1 MWRDNAE
8 FERKAGELL
17 AAAAP
22 DLSGEPADIAMKAL
36 QQRAITARTIAARR
50 DDCLARLDQAQARA
64 KAADAALAEASAELA
79 ALAKEVAA
87 PRDADPRSL
96 LKLLDDRAVLEAR
109 ARARRDELLR
119 GADGLDEPA
128 IRAEIAGLDVD
139 ALEHKLSSLAEEQ
152 ERLDAAGKQCFAE
165 LDRLTRQR
173 SELEQG
179 VGAEIAAQQ
188 RRNAEA
194 ELALAARQWAI
205 LKLGSLLLASAIERH
220 REAAQNPLMQRAGTL
235 FSSITAGA
243 FSGLATRY
251 DDENDHPVLAGRR
264 RDGSLLDV
272 DKMSEGTRDQLY
284 LALRLAYV
292 EAYAAR
298 AEPSPFVAD
307 DIFVTFDDE
316 RASHGLAAL
325 AEIGASVQCILFT
338 HHRRIVEIASARLGK
353 DVDVIELSSPA

>member
-1 MWRDNAE
+1 MR
-8 FERKAGELL
+8 
-17 AAAAP
+17 
-22 DLSGEPADIAMKAL
+22 AL
-36 QQRAITARTIAARR
+36 QQRSTAARTIAARR
-50 DDCLARLDQAQARA
+50 DDYLAHLDQAQARA
-64 KAADAALAEASAELA
+64 KAADAALAEASRELA
-79 ALAKEVAA
+79 ALATDIAA
-87 PRDADPRSL
+87 PPDADLRSL
-96 LKLLDDRAVLEAR
+96 VALLDRAAALEGTAR
-109 ARARRDELLR
+109 TRREELLR
-119 GADGLDEPA
+119 AADGLDEQA
-128 IRAEIAGLDVD
+128 IRAEIAGFD
-139 ALEHKLSSLAEEQ
+139 ADLLAQKLASLSEEV
-152 ERLDAAGKQCFAE
+152 ERLETTGKQCFAE

-205 LKLGSLLLASAIERH
+205 LKLGSLLLGSAIERH

-251 DDENDHPVLAGRR
+251 DDKDDRPVLVGRR

-298 AEPSPFVAD
+298 AEPSPFIAD

-316 RASHGLAAL
+316 RACHGLAAL

-353 DVDVIELSSPA
+353 EVDIIELPSPA